1 MSEVNDRLAKLWTGM
16 SLSVLP
22 FAEARNGP
30 LPIRRLLR
38 LSLFQISCGM
48 TAVLMVGTLNR
59 VMIVELGVAASLVA
73 IMVALPLLFAPLR
86 ALIGFRSDQHRS
98 VLGWRRVPYLWL
110 GSIIQF
116 AGLAM
121 MPFALIILS
130 GDTWAPAWVA
140 QLAAGLAFLMV
151 GAGMHTVQ
159 TVGLA
164 LATDIVPR
172 DAQPNVVTMLSL
184 MQLLG
189 MVFAAMLFGAFLAN
203 FSQIKLIQL
212 VQGMAAATLVI
223 NLIAAWKQ
231 EPRRPELTTGRAP
244 DDPGFRES
252 LRLLRQAGPWD
263 RRLLAAALGTA
274 AFGMQDVLLEPY
286 GGQILALSVGA
297 TTTLTALFASGA
309 VLGVLRAAPLL
320 GRGVHAQRVASAGA
334 MVGISGFMMVIFAA
348 PLESTLMFAAGTGAI
363 GFGAG
368 LFAHATLTGCM
379 QAAPEGQIG
388 LTLGVWGAVTAT
400 AGGAAV
406 ALGGIIRDVLSSFA
420 ASGILGQGLD
430 APSTGY
436 VGVYIIEIA
445 LLFVMLAIVGPLVRA
460 KGHHPSGS
468 QHHADRQLLAG
479 LQNQH
484 GALP

>member
-1 MSEVNDRLAKLWTGM
+1 MSEANDRLARLWTGM
-16 SLSVLP
+16 SLHMLP
-22 FAEARNGP
+22 FAESTSGP
-30 LPIRRLLR
+30 LPMKRLLR

-73 IMVALPLLFAPLR
+73 LMVALPLLFAPLR
-86 ALIGFRSDQHRS
+86 ALIGFRSDSHRS

-116 AGLAM
+116 GGLAM
-121 MPFALIILS
+121 MPFALLILS
-130 GDTWAPAWVA
+130 GDTWAPPWVA
-140 QLAAGLAFLMV
+140 QLSAAIAFLMV

-172 DAQPNVVTMLSL
+172 DAQPNVVTLLSL
-184 MQLLG
+184 MQLIG
-189 MVFAAMLFGAFLAN
+189 MIASALLFGAFLAD

-212 VQGMAAATLVI
+212 VQGLAAASLVI

-231 EPRRPELTTGRAP
+231 EPRRPEMTTGRAA
-244 DDPGFRES
+244 DDPGFRDS
-252 LRLLRQAGPWD
+252 LKLLRATGPWD

-286 GGQILALSVGA
+286 GGQILSLSVAA
-297 TTTLTALFASGA
+297 TTALTALFASGA
-309 VLGVLRAAPLL
+309 VLGFIRAAPLL
-320 GRGVHAQRVASAGA
+320 GRGMHAQRVASAGA
-334 MVGISGFMMVIFAA
+334 LIGISGFVMVIFAA
-348 PLESTLMFAAGTGAI
+348 PLESTVVFAAGVAAI

-368 LFAHATLTGCM
+368 LFTHATLTGFM
-379 QAAPEGQIG
+379 QSAPEGQIG

-400 AGGAAV
+400 AGGAAL
-406 ALGGIIRDVLSSFA
+406 ALGGVIRDLISSLA
-420 ASGILGQGLD
+420 SSGILGSGLD

-436 VGVYIIEIA
+436 VGVYVVEIF
-445 LLFVMLAIVGPLVRA
+445 LLFAMLAVVGPLLRS
-460 KGHHPSGS
+460 KDRGLSQS
-468 QHHADRQLLAG
+468 QHITNRPLLAEPR
-479 LQNQH
+479 NQH

>member
-1 MSEVNDRLAKLWTGM
+1 
-16 SLSVLP
+16 
-22 FAEARNGP
+22 
-30 LPIRRLLR
+30 
-38 LSLFQISCGM
+38 
-48 TAVLMVGTLNR
+48 
-59 VMIVELGVAASLVA
+59 
-73 IMVALPLLFAPLR
+73 
-86 ALIGFRSDQHRS
+86 
-98 VLGWRRVPYLWL
+98 
-110 GSIIQF
+110 
-116 AGLAM
+116 
-121 MPFALIILS
+121 
-130 GDTWAPAWVA
+130 
-140 QLAAGLAFLMV
+140 MV

-189 MVFAAMLFGAFLAN
+189 MVFAAMVFGAFLAN

-212 VQGMAAATLVI
+212 VQGVAVATLVI

-231 EPRRPELTTGRAP
+231 EPRRPEVTIGRAKGDP
-244 DDPGFRES
+244 DFSES
-252 LRLLRQAGPWD
+252 LRILRRSGPWD

-286 GGQILALSVGA
+286 GGQILSLSVGA
-297 TTTLTALFASGA
+297 TTALTALFASGA
-309 VLGVLRAAPLL
+309 VLGFLRAAPLL
-320 GRGVHAQRVASAGA
+320 SRGLHSQRVSSAGA
-334 MVGISGFMMVIFAA
+334 MVGISGFLMVIFAA
-348 PLESTLMFAAGTGAI
+348 PMESTLIFAAGTAAI

-368 LFAHATLTGCM
+368 LFAHATLTACM

-400 AGGAAV
+400 AAGAAV

-420 ASGILGQGLD
+420 ASGILGMGLD

-436 VGVYIIEIA
+436 VGVYIIEII
-445 LLFVMLAIVGPLVRA
+445 LLFLMLAIVGPLVRA
-460 KGHHPSGS
+460 DVNNSTVS
-468 QHHADRQLLAG
+468 QPQPGRQLLAA
-479 LQNQH
+479 QPNQH

>member
-1 MSEVNDRLAKLWTGM
+1 MSEVNDRLARLWTGI
-16 SLSVLP
+16 SLNVLP
-22 FAEARNGP
+22 FAESTSGP
-30 LPIRRLLR
+30 LPIKRLLR

-59 VMIVELGVAASLVA
+59 VMIVEMGVAASLVA

-86 ALIGFRSDQHRS
+86 ALIGFRSDSHRS

-116 AGLAM
+116 GGLAM

-130 GDTWAPAWVA
+130 GDTWAPPWVA
-140 QLAAGLAFLMV
+140 QIAAAMAFLMV
-151 GAGMHTVQ
+151 GVGMHTVQ

-184 MQLLG
+184 MQLIG
-189 MVFAAMLFGAFLAN
+189 MVISAIAFGAFLAD

-223 NLIAAWKQ
+223 NLVAAWKQ
-231 EPRRPELTTGRAP
+231 EPRRPDLTVGRAKG
-244 DDPGFRES
+244 DPGFRES
-252 LRLLRQAGPWD
+252 LRLLRKSGPWD

-286 GGQILALSVGA
+286 GGQILSLSVGA
-297 TTTLTALFASGA
+297 TTALTALFASGA
-309 VLGVLRAAPLL
+309 VLGFLRAAPLL
-320 GRGVHAQRVASAGA
+320 SRGMHAQRVASAGA
-334 MVGISGFMMVIFAA
+334 MVGISGFVLVIFAA
-348 PLESTLMFAAGTGAI
+348 PLDSTIVFAAGTAAV

-406 ALGGIIRDVLSSFA
+406 ALGGVIRDVVSSLA
-420 ASGILGQGLD
+420 TAGILGSGLD

-436 VGVYIIEIA
+436 VFVYLVEIL
-445 LLFVMLAIVGPLVRA
+445 LLFMMLAVVGPLLRA
-460 KGHHPSGS
+460 NDNTSSRP
-468 QHHADRQLLAG
+468 QHDAGRPVLAG